1 MNTKLLLYGAIGFFA
16 IRYFI
21 KQRQTAAAAPIV
33 SLPLPDQSREQQIF
47 DVIPVTPVN
56 TMPSGSSMGPQGP
69 LPNITNQNNPY
80 GGQPG
85 GGRPGQL

>member
-1 MNTKLLLYGAIGFFA
+1 MNKNLLIYGALGFLVV
-16 IRYFI
+16 RYFL

-47 DVIPVTPVN
+47 DVIPVTPQ
-56 TMPSGSSMGPQGP
+56 PSGSSMGPQQP

-80 GGQPG
+80 GGGPG
-85 GGRPGQL
+85 NDRPGQL